1 MHHRDI
7 NRIRWTHIR
16 ISLKQGLS
24 QSMCSVMLINIHIAF
39 SWRVPVSRQ
48 WINSLS
54 GKSWHALVRDWIDRW
69 LILCFHIDHI
79 WNTKHQL
86 KALSDV
92 TWWGVFSDS
101 VTLCCIWMWTW
112 TVKEKNEWKTCTK
125 NSCSLSVC
133 LWLSLFPC
141 VSLSVSGSA
150 LSPSPLPPHTPK
162 TASFEIQNVGE
173 WCWMTR
179 MGYSF
184 CKLWAFMPAL
194 PFYPLLLAVLNL
206 PALLI
211 VAVWSRQ
218 KKIYPRIEMIH

>member
-1 MHHRDI
+1 M
-7 NRIRWTHIR
+7 
-16 ISLKQGLS
+16 
-24 QSMCSVMLINIHIAF
+24 
-39 SWRVPVSRQ
+39 
-48 WINSLS
+48 
-54 GKSWHALVRDWIDRW
+54 WH
-69 LILCFHIDHI
+69 
-79 WNTKHQL
+79 
-86 KALSDV
+86 
-92 TWWGVFSDS
+92 GG
-101 VTLCCIWMWTW
+101 
-112 TVKEKNEWKTCTK
+112 
-125 NSCSLSVC
+125 VC
-133 LWLSLFPC
+133 LVIQWPC
-141 VSLSVSGSA
+141 VAFGCGLELWRKKMSEKPARRTLAACLFVSGS
-150 LSPSPLPPHTPK
+150 LSFPVSLFLSLDLLCLLPPLPPHTPK

>member
-1 MHHRDI
+1 MSSH
-7 NRIRWTHIR
+7 TYQF
-16 ISLKQGLS
+16 KAGLS
-24 QSMCSVMLINIHIAF
+24 QRMCSVMLINFHVAF

-54 GKSWHALVRDWIDRW
+54 GKSWHSLVRDWIDRW

-92 TWWGVFSDS
+92 TGWGVFSDS

-112 TVKEKNEWKTCTK
+112 TVKKKSERKTCTK

-141 VSLSVSGSA
+141 VSVFLS
-150 LSPSPLPPHTPK
+150 LDLLCLHPPSPPHT
-162 TASFEIQNVGE
+162 
-173 WCWMTR
+173 
-179 MGYSF
+179 
-184 CKLWAFMPAL
+184 
-194 PFYPLLLAVLNL
+194 
-206 PALLI
+206 
-211 VAVWSRQ
+211 
-218 KKIYPRIEMIH
+218 